1 MKMSAARI
9 RSLFKRYDSA
19 HNEVFRFA
27 PDVAPAKRATG
38 LSPACMASC
47 KPSFSRLAVV
57 DQAYRENIRRELA
70 KAGLL

>member
-19 HNEVFRFA
+19 HNGVFRFA
-27 PDVAPAKRATG
+27 PDVAPTKRATR
-38 LSPACMASC
+38 LSPACVASC
-47 KPSFSRLAVV
+47 EPSCSRQAVL

>member
-27 PDVAPAKRATG
+27 PDVAPTKRATRA
-38 LSPACMASC
+38 LSSL
-47 KPSFSRLAVV
+47 RGVL
-57 DQAYRENIRRELA
+57 
-70 KAGLL
+70 